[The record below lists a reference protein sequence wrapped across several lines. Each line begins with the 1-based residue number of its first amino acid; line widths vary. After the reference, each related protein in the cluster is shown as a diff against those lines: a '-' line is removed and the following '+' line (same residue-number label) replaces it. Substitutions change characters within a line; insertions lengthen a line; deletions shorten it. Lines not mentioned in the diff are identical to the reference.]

1 MKATVTYY
9 TKTSKEIEID
19 DKYNF
24 YFTIDEENWTPEQS
38 DLFYDEFNH
47 DVEKAILKKDW
58 GYLELMGFDV
68 E

>member
-1 MKATVTYY
+1 MKVTVTYY

-24 YFTIDEENWTPEQS
+24 YFTTDEEDWTSEQS
-38 DLFYDEFNH
+38 ALFDEEFNH
-47 DVEKAILKKDW
+47 DVESAILKEDW
-58 GYLELMGFDV
+58 GYLELMGFDF

>member
-24 YFTIDEENWTPEQS
+24 YFTTDEEDWTPEQS
-38 DLFYDEFNH
+38 DLFYNEFNH
-47 DVEKAILKKDW
+47 DVENAILKKDW
-58 GYLELMGFDV
+58 DYLELMGFDV